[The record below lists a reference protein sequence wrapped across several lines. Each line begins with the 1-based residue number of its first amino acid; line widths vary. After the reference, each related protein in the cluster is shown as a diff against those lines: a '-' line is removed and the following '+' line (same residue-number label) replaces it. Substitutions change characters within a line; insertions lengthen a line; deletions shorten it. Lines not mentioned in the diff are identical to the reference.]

1 MNINEY
7 IASGIVESYVLGLA
21 GEEDA
26 ATFEQMCLQYPEV
39 REAREQFE
47 ILLEKQ
53 QLAQS
58 VAVPAEVRSKIFAQI
73 EVEASQQAG
82 SNAGSA
88 TIKELLPSK
97 GGSPVIRLKWLRSA
111 AAASILLL
119 AASVAL
125 NIYFFKRYNTT
136 RAQYQELLA
145 RNTEMAGNQKV
156 MQTRLDNY
164 EQLLASPAM
173 IPVKMAGT
181 NVPNS
186 PAPQSMAIVYWDS
199 QSKDVYLMASQM
211 PVPASDKQYQ
221 LWAIVDG
228 KPVDAG
234 VFDVSKSQGL
244 VKMKHI
250 PRAQAFAVTLE
261 KRGGSSVPTLDQ
273 MYVMGTAA
281 G

>member
-234 VFDVSKSQGL
+234 VFDVSKNQGL

>member
-53 QLAQS
+53 QLAQA

-88 TIKELLPSK
+88 TIKELSPSK

-125 NIYFFKRYNTT
+125 NIYFFNRYNTT

-234 VFDVSKSQGL
+234 VFDVSKNQGL

>member
-39 REAREQFE
+39 REARDQFE

-53 QLAQS
+53 QLAQAI
-58 VAVPAEVRSKIFAQI
+58 AVPAEVRSKIFAQI

-82 SNAGSA
+82 SNAGNA
-88 TIKELLPSK
+88 TVKELSTSK
-97 GGSPVIRLKWLRSA
+97 AGSPVIRLKWLRSA

-125 NIYFFKRYNTT
+125 NIYFFNRYSTT

-234 VFDVSKSQGL
+234 VFDVSKNQGL

-261 KRGGSSVPTLDQ
+261 KRGGSEVPTLDQ

>member
-53 QLAQS
+53 QLAQA